1 MKEPNG
7 EWIQPTFTKF
17 LLLRSLI
24 VMEVLIKTQYY
35 ISSKQFCS
43 TWLYV
48 VAILV
53 VTQSWEQHEM
63 EKFHPRPTH
72 YGGNLRQVNA

>member
-1 MKEPNG
+1 MESTY
-7 EWIQPTFTKF
+7 IYQVSSF
-17 LLLRSLI
+17 
-24 VMEVLIKTQYY
+24 EVLDSNGSLNKTQYY

-72 YGGNLRQVNA
+72 YGGNLRQGNA